1 MSQVQLGERGLPVDS
16 RLAFWLNQSASNTS
30 LPGQDDPPG
39 RFFIWAGARYIRPH
53 RPFHPAHMAK
63 RDNRRGAESQAPH
76 RRTSSLIGP
85 CISSFPALFRLQRW
99 TEFLP
104 FVRLGATRLGGSCH
118 ASDDARPCANP
129 NVLSCLLRLA
139 RGGVPA
145 GDDQRRAVRNFPG
158 FLDDY
163 RGYLYPSSTT
173 DGWA

>member
-1 MSQVQLGERGLPVDS
+1 M
-16 RLAFWLNQSASNTS
+16 ASASNTS

-39 RFFIWAGARYIRPH
+39 RFFIWAGARYIRPQ

-104 FVRLGATRLGGSCH
+104 FVRLGATRLGGPCH
-118 ASDDARPCANP
+118 ASHDAALVQILMYFLAFCVWLGA
-129 NVLSCLLRLA
+129 VYLLAMINDALFA
-139 RGGVPA
+139 IFLGSLMIIGGIYIPPR
-145 GDDQRRAVRNFPG
+145 QR
-158 FLDDY
+158 
-163 RGYLYPSSTT
+163 T
-173 DGWA
+173 DGPEHSF